1 MSRELRKLADK
12 NPSGPR
18 DHAPSAVQLKSY
30 ASAVASLPP
39 SSTIPTPLLSADPR
53 SLKEAL
59 NRPDADLWVG
69 AAQAELT
76 SHQQQQTWHLVTLPP
91 GRRLIGSTWNF
102 TLKRGPNGEVIQYK
116 ARLCAQGFTQLQGID
131 YTETFAPVVRLSSVR
146 AVLAL
151 ANQHGWE
158 LHQMD
163 VSTAYLN
170 GVLTEEIYMRQPEGF
185 AVKGQEHLVCK
196 LDKSLY
202 GLKQA
207 GRTWHKCLD
216 GVLQT
221 MGFRPIHA
229 DNCIYIYQR
238 SGVVVIIPVY
248 VDDLLLCSNSLDK
261 LTAFK
266 LELSTHFKMHD
277 LGEARFVLGIEIKRD
292 RTTRTLSISQGA
304 YISNILDRFGMSD
317 CRPVATPIEEGL
329 YLEPATDENKLDSA
343 STIRYQ
349 SAVGALM
356 YAAQA
361 TRPDIAFAV
370 TMLSQFNS
378 KPNEL
383 HWQAVKRVFRYL
395 RGTAQLGIV
404 YTGTGDLRDQA
415 PLLGYCD
422 SDWAQCR
429 YSSRSV
435 SGYVFLICGGAISWQ
450 SRKQQSVALST
461 VEAEYISAS
470 EAAREATW
478 WRRFFKGIGYTL
490 SSPTTL
496 LSDNQ
501 GAIALGKNPGHH
513 TRSKHIRIRYHYV
526 REQVGR
532 GIIRH
537 EYVSTH
543 AMAADGLTKPLGRIK
558 HETVI
563 KSLGIRSINNSSP
576 AGAPKTT

>member
-1 MSRELRKLADK
+1 
-12 NPSGPR
+12 
-18 DHAPSAVQLKSY
+18 
-30 ASAVASLPP
+30 
-39 SSTIPTPLLSADPR
+39 
-53 SLKEAL
+53 
-59 NRPDADLWVG
+59 
-69 AAQAELT
+69 
-76 SHQQQQTWHLVTLPP
+76 
-91 GRRLIGSTWNF
+91 
-102 TLKRGPNGEVIQYK
+102 
-116 ARLCAQGFTQLQGID
+116 
-131 YTETFAPVVRLSSVR
+131 
-146 AVLAL
+146 
-151 ANQHGWE
+151 
-158 LHQMD
+158 
-163 VSTAYLN
+163 
-170 GVLTEEIYMRQPEGF
+170 
-185 AVKGQEHLVCK
+185 
-196 LDKSLY
+196 
-202 GLKQA
+202 
-207 GRTWHKCLD
+207 
-216 GVLQT
+216 
-221 MGFRPIHA
+221 
-229 DNCIYIYQR
+229 
-238 SGVVVIIPVY
+238 
-248 VDDLLLCSNSLDK
+248 
-261 LTAFK
+261 
-266 LELSTHFKMHD
+266 
-277 LGEARFVLGIEIKRD
+277 
-292 RTTRTLSISQGA
+292 
-304 YISNILDRFGMSD
+304 
-317 CRPVATPIEEGL
+317 
-329 YLEPATDENKLDSA
+329 
-343 STIRYQ
+343 
-349 SAVGALM
+349 M